1 MKKISLKYIVLSSF
15 SIGLIIAFIFL
26 ITNFLLRAISPG
38 FTWEFVIILIASLV
52 GGALVTLGIS
62 TLSPLVSDWVIVLRK
77 LIRFDNLS
85 HPLIQRLS
93 YEAPGTY
100 HHSINVSIMGQ
111 QAAKSIGADS
121 LLVRIAAYY
130 HDIGKLED
138 PMRFIENQAGH
149 EIPKTED
156 ERSIKE
162 SALQIIKHVKD
173 GIAIGQSYDLPQN
186 VLNLIE
192 EHHGTTKVLYF
203 YELAKEQKIKFK
215 LTDFKYPGP
224 IPQTKEAA
232 ILMLA
237 DSIEA
242 AARASIEFNDET
254 IKQIVASVTA
264 DKISEKQLN
273 HCNLTKRE
281 LDKLKFSF
289 MSTLASIFHQRII
302 RRPNES
308 N

>member
-1 MKKISLKYIVLSSF
+1 MKKISLKYILLSSF
-15 SIGLIIAFIFL
+15 SIGLFIAFMFL
-26 ITNFLLRAISPG
+26 ITNFLLRAITP
-38 FTWEFVIILIASLV
+38 EFFLEFLIILIAGLISGV
-52 GGALVTLGIS
+52 IITLGIS
-62 TLSPLVSDWVIVLRK
+62 TLSPLVSDWIIVLRK

-100 HHSINVSIMGQ
+100 HHSINVSILGQ

-121 LLVRIAAYY
+121 LLVRISAYY
-130 HDIGKLED
+130 HDIGKLEN

-149 EIPKTED
+149 EIPHTED

-162 SALQIIKHVKD
+162 SAEQIINHVKD

-203 YELAKEQKIKFK
+203 YELAKERKLKIK

-224 IPQTKEAA
+224 IPQTKEAI

-242 AARASIEFNDET
+242 AARASNELNDEA
-254 IKQIVASVTA
+254 IKQIVASVTS
-264 DKISEKQLN
+264 DKLNEKQMN
-273 HCNLTKRE
+273 HCNLSKKE
-281 LDKLKFSF
+281 LEKIKNSF

-302 RRPNES
+302 KRQSES